1 MDRKNKGV
9 FGVKKIGE
17 LLQWVGF
24 ILIALAPFQAFENP
38 QSRYILVLMIS
49 GATLGLLGSIL
60 VKTNKLM
67 VVGLGLGLLTVILY
81 FYFELRG
88 FLLNFF
94 LITMVVLA
102 IVGTFLEKKHH
113 HSQQKI

>member
-1 MDRKNKGV
+1 LKA
-9 FGVKKIGE
+9 KKIGP

-38 QSRYILVLMIS
+38 QSRYILVFMIS
-49 GATLGLLGSIL
+49 GAILCLLGSL
-60 VKTNKLM
+60 LAKTNKLI
-67 VVGLGLGLLTVILY
+67 VVGLSLGLLTTILY
-81 FYFELRG
+81 FNFELKG
-88 FLLNFF
+88 ILLNFF

-113 HSQQKI
+113 QSQQKL